1 MELSLPWKRLGLL
14 LSCVLASATLLSAQQ
29 SPPSTL
35 AGAIPQEESA
45 EMQLQVA
52 AQAHEATR
60 GRQGPRRLQLL
71 HDAVE
76 YYRAVAFWWPQA
88 GEERAVAAFRRG
100 EVHRALLEAGAAR
113 GAFEETL
120 EAANKASD
128 FYIRALLALGSLDRQ
143 ENRWGDALQRYR
155 AAVACQEASVRYRN
169 DAREWI
175 VKVHLSTMAW
185 QAAEVAAGQWLA
197 TCEGPVEE
205 IQIVDFQIRALIGA
219 RQLRA
224 ADSAIRALLE
234 RMAVLAAA
242 PTHEGAR
249 IQSALEQMKAPAAL
263 KLARQNG
270 R

>member
-1 MELSLPWKRLGLL
+1 MELRLLRNRLFLILP
-14 LSCVLASATLLSAQQ
+14 CVFASATLMAAQQ

-35 AGAIPQEESA
+35 AGAITQEESA

-52 AQAHEATR
+52 AQAHQATR
-60 GRQGPRRLQLL
+60 GRKGPRRLQLL

-88 GEERAVAAFRRG
+88 SEERAVASFRRG
-100 EVHRALLEAGAAR
+100 EIHRALLEAGAAR

-120 EAANKASD
+120 EAATLAND
-128 FYIRALLALGSLDRQ
+128 FHIRALLALGSLDRQ
-143 ENRWGDALQRYR
+143 EGRWADALRRYR
-155 AAVACQEASVRYRN
+155 AAAACAEASVRFRN

-175 VKVHLSTMAW
+175 VKVHLKTMAW
-185 QAAEVAAGQWLA
+185 QAAEVAAVQWLV

-224 ADSAIRALLE
+224 ADSATRTLLA

-242 PTHEGAR
+242 PTHEGVR
-249 IQSALEQMKAPAAL
+249 IQSALEQMKASAAL